1 MPDQIPVPD
10 ASEPA
15 QVSPGQRSRWWAVAE
30 DTGGLLCTVVGA
42 IKVPAILLIGI
53 AFIEVS
59 CSSANNILTN
69 LFPTQSN
76 QYTIFELWTVIFAGI
91 FAVSLL
97 VVAWV
102 HDENAPDRSTNYL
115 VVFSGMSL
123 GWLLGIVLE
132 PFTSGEAGKFVTY
145 AGVISAFFTGYG
157 AGKLDDL
164 VKYIF
169 NPQNLTKRRKFH
181 GALLLVS
188 FVIALIVV
196 YQARFAVYQELSIT
210 TTSPLPDAMA
220 NKDYVPT
227 RIEANGGTPPLKWD
241 IAPALPAGLS
251 LDRNIGVISGTP
263 KGVSPSTKYRITV
276 TDSAN
281 PPISSF
287 KDLSLEVKQ

>member
-15 QVSPGQRSRWWAVAE
+15 QVSPGQRSHWWAVAE
-30 DTGGLLCTVVGA
+30 DAGALLCTAVGA
-42 IKVPAILLIGI
+42 IKVPAILLIGM

-59 CSSANNILTN
+59 CSSSNNILAY
-69 LFPTQSN
+69 LFPSQSN

-91 FAVSLL
+91 FSLSLL

-102 HDENAPDRSTNYL
+102 HDKTAPDRSTNYL
-115 VVFSGMSL
+115 VVFFGMSL

-145 AGVISAFFTGYG
+145 AGAITPFFTGYG

-169 NPQNLTKRRKFH
+169 NPQNLTGRRKFH
-181 GALLLVS
+181 GALFLVS

-196 YQARFAVYQELSIT
+196 YQARFGVYQELSIT